1 MNDGFSRGEFLQVS
15 AAAGAAGS
23 AGTVLAP
30 SGRSVALKMRWYG
43 GGVYELA
50 TPDDKTI
57 VLVDAWIWNNT
68 GFKAFGIDKPAELS
82 SAAAYAAHIK
92 GRSPDA
98 VIVALTHDHGDHIG
112 DYFELLGA
120 LSAAGVDVK
129 TVGQSDL
136 MRVALVPKFKAAN
149 LDNTQLVL
157 NGGAGINMGGT
168 ASYKGVKIELV
179 TAGIDVKTVG
189 QSDLMRTGLLPR
201 FKAANLEP
209 AQIVLNEGSGV
220 NMGGAAAYK
229 GVRLE
234 LVPAVHSTSLGF
246 PAAGFIIDAGGARVY
261 ASGDTDVFGD
271 MALIGTRY
279 QPDLAIVSSGNGAFT
294 MGPED
299 AASACAM
306 TGARHA
312 VPVHYAHNPLVIGTH
327 CGDLFRAALS
337 RVSPST
343 AVTVMRP
350 GETATFSFVTA
361 VRPQRSTAT

>member
-15 AAAGAAGS
+15 AAVGAAGS
-23 AGTVLAP
+23 ANTMVGATGRTVP
-30 SGRSVALKMRWYG
+30 LKMRWYG

-68 GFKAFGIDKPAELS
+68 GFKAFGIEKPPELS

-92 GRSPDA
+92 GRGPDA

-120 LSAAGVDVK
+120 LSGAGVDVK

-179 TAGIDVKTVG
+179 
-189 QSDLMRTGLLPR
+189 
-201 FKAANLEP
+201 
-209 AQIVLNEGSGV
+209 
-220 NMGGAAAYK
+220 
-229 GVRLE
+229 
-234 LVPAVHSTSLGF
+234 PAVHSTIAGY
-246 PAAGFIIDAGGARVY
+246 PAAGFILSVGGATVY

-279 QPDLAIVSSGNGAFT
+279 RPDLAVVATGNGAFT
-294 MGPED
+294 MGPDD
-299 AASACAM
+299 AALTCRLMGVS
-306 TGARHA
+306 HA
-312 VPVHYAHNPLVIGTH
+312 VPVHYAHNPLVLGPQG
-327 CGDLFRAALS
+327 GDLFAAAVA
-337 RVSPST
+337 RVAPGT
-343 AVTVMRP
+343 KVTVLKP
-350 GETATFSFVTA
+350 GTSTTLQIA
-361 VRPQRSTAT
+361 VNR